1 MMFGPP
7 DKASQ
12 HSDTSTKWKIKRF
25 SNDELRQKF
34 VDATVPQAQFLGLT
48 IPDPGMKQNASG
60 HWEYSAIDWDEFKQV
75 LAGNGPCNRDRL
87 AARRKAHD
95 EGAWV
100 REAALA
106 YAEKRRQRAGRASRR
121 IGRQP
126 MATPNTPLWEV
137 FIRSRNGLAHKH
149 VGSLHASDAT
159 LALQAARDIYTRR
172 GEGLSIWVVPSN
184 AITASDPSEKG
195 MMFEPAE
202 SKIYRH
208 PTFYDVPDEVGHM

>member
-1 MMFGPP
+1 M
-7 DKASQ
+7 
-12 HSDTSTKWKIKRF
+12 
-25 SNDELRQKF
+25 
-34 VDATVPQAQFLGLT
+34 
-48 IPDPGMKQNASG
+48 
-60 HWEYSAIDWDEFKQV
+60 

-95 EGAWV
+95 DGAWV

-106 YAEKRRQRAGRASRR
+106 YAEKRKQRAARASGR
-121 IGRQP
+121 IGRDA
-126 MATPNTPLWEV
+126 MATPNMPLWEV

-149 VGSLHASDAT
+149 VGSLHAADAT

-184 AITASDPSEKG
+184 AITASDPAEKG